1 MKAVLKISFGSIL
14 RNKRIMAVMLI
25 SIIFAV
31 AVFVLISSVVD
42 WVINAEAL
50 YEFEDLKRDRP
61 NRSDEELWEITV
73 ENLTDIERLEYV
85 FLCIFKLFIVIAAL
99 LVIFAVGS
107 AFKTTEGERTKILSV
122 LSTLG
127 ATTWQKAVYLLLDV
141 AIISIIGVPLG
152 VLFGYLLS
160 SAMLDFMNEN
170 FFYEIG
176 LYGVEVF
183 GKNSPLW
190 VFSLERCF
198 LVGFASV
205 ILAAAIPALKMI
217 RRSAV
222 EAAKS
227 TNAINVSLRESR
239 LDRLMERLFGVT
251 GKLAAANYQNNKPRY
266 RSFSMTI
273 SLSTL
278 IFVLISLIFGYIPQ
292 LDLTFEEIPRCWYIL
307 LYMLFASVFLLCIFG
322 ASGSFYTNFK
332 RRYSEFAALESLGM
346 EKRSLSAMVAVE
358 AIYYGVYTFV
368 YITVGTII
376 ADIIIFYLL
385 WVEEP
390 FDFTFIIPIK
400 EIGAAFGG
408 VLLITLAL
416 SLFMSLSVRKIKT
429 VELLKNNW

>member
-14 RNKRIMAVMLI
+14 RNKRVIAVMLI

-31 AVFVLISSVVD
+31 AVLIIIASVADAVVSYGYADKFANYSGKGYTDEEIWDIILSADDLILLISVM
-42 WVINAEAL
+42 
-50 YEFEDLKRDRP
+50 DL
-61 NRSDEELWEITV
+61 
-73 ENLTDIERLEYV
+73 
-85 FLCIFKLFIVIAAL
+85 FFAIAVL
-99 LVIFAVGS
+99 LVIFSVGN
-107 AFKTTEGERTKILSV
+107 AFKTTEGERTRTLSV

-127 ATTWQKAVYLLLDV
+127 ASPTSLAVYLLFDTMIFSV
-141 AIISIIGVPLG
+141 IGVPLG
-152 VLFGYLLS
+152 LAGGLVLSSRLIDFFNAEVIVPSGVGAIEIFGEHTPLSFGVCAAAALLS
-160 SAMLDFMNEN
+160 V
-170 FFYEIG
+170 I
-176 LYGVEVF
+176 
-183 GKNSPLW
+183 
-190 VFSLERCF
+190 
-198 LVGFASV
+198 FAA
-205 ILAAAIPALKMI
+205 LIPAVRLI
-217 RRSAV
+217 RRPAV
-222 EAAKS
+222 DIAKS
-227 TNAINVSLRESR
+227 TNAINISLRETL
-239 LDRLMERLFGVT
+239 LDDIIERRFGVT

-273 SLSTL
+273 SLSSL
-278 IFVLISLIFGYIPQ
+278 IFVSVLLLFEYVMQIDFTMTGSV
-292 LDLTFEEIPRCWYIL
+292 LTFI
-307 LYMLFASVFLLCIFG
+307 MLVFAAVFLLCLFG

>member
-42 WVINAEAL
+42 WIINAEAL

-61 NRSDEELWEITV
+61 NRSDEELWELTV

-152 VLFGYLLS
+152 ILFGYLLS

-176 LYGVEVF
+176 IYGVEVF
-183 GKNSPLW
+183 GKNTPFW

-198 LVGFASV
+198 LVGFAAV
-205 ILAAAIPALKMI
+205 IIAAAIPALKMI
-217 RRSAV
+217 RRPAV
-222 EAAKS
+222 EAARA

-273 SLSTL
+273 SLSSL
-278 IFVLISLIFGYIPQ
+278 IFVLISLLFGYLSQ
-292 LDLTFEEIPRCWYIL
+292 LNGEEISNNVKIF
-307 LYMLFASVFLLCIFG
+307 LYMLFALVFLLCIFG

-358 AIYYGVYTFV
+358 AIYYGIYTFV
-368 YITVGTII
+368 FIAVGTFAIDY
-376 ADIIIFYLL
+376 AAYYFL
-385 WVEEP
+385 WAWQPTEI
-390 FDFTFIIPIK
+390 TFIMPTT

>member
-1 MKAVLKISFGSIL
+1 MKAVLKISISSIL
-14 RNKRIMAVMLI
+14 RNKRVIAVMLV
-25 SIIFAV
+25 SIIFSV

-42 WVINAEAL
+42 WVINAETL
-50 YEFEDLKRDRP
+50 YTFEELKQYHPKRT
-61 NRSDEELWEITV
+61 DEELWETTI
-73 ENLTDIERLEYV
+73 ENLTDFENDGFALINIE
-85 FLCIFKLFIVIAAL
+85 KLFIVIAAI
-99 LVIFAVGS
+99 LVVFAVGS

-152 VLFGYLLS
+152 VLGGYFFS
-160 SAMLDFMNEN
+160 SAILDFMNEN

-183 GKNSPLW
+183 GKNTPFW

-217 RRSAV
+217 RRPAV
-222 EAAKS
+222 EAARS

-251 GKLAAANYQNNKPRY
+251 GRLAVANYQNNKPRY

-273 SLSTL
+273 SLSSL
-278 IFVLISLIFGYIPQ
+278 IFVLISLLFGYLSQ
-292 LDLTFEEIPRCWYIL
+292 LNGDDFPKSWYTTL
-307 LYMLFASVFLLCIFG
+307 FMLFAAVFLLCLFG

-358 AIYYGVYTFV
+358 AIYYGIYTFV
-368 YITVGTII
+368 FIAVGTFAIDY
-376 ADIIIFYLL
+376 AAYYLL
-385 WVEEP
+385 WVTEP
-390 FDFTFIIPIK
+390 TEITFIIPIK

>member
-14 RNKRIMAVMLI
+14 RNKRVIAVMLI

-31 AVFVLISSVVD
+31 AVLVIIASVADAVVSYSYTDKFARYEGKGYTDEEIWDIILSADDLILLISVM
-42 WVINAEAL
+42 
-50 YEFEDLKRDRP
+50 DL
-61 NRSDEELWEITV
+61 
-73 ENLTDIERLEYV
+73 
-85 FLCIFKLFIVIAAL
+85 FFAIAVL
-99 LVIFAVGS
+99 LVIFSVGN
-107 AFKTTEGERTKILSV
+107 AFKTTEGERTRTLSV

-127 ATTWQKAVYLLLDV
+127 ASPTSLAVYLLFDTMIFSV
-141 AIISIIGVPLG
+141 IGVPLG
-152 VLFGYLLS
+152 LAGGLFLSSRLIDFFNAEVIVPSGVGAIEIFGGHTPLSFGVCAAAALLS
-160 SAMLDFMNEN
+160 V
-170 FFYEIG
+170 I
-176 LYGVEVF
+176 
-183 GKNSPLW
+183 
-190 VFSLERCF
+190 
-198 LVGFASV
+198 FAA
-205 ILAAAIPALKMI
+205 LIPAVRLI
-217 RRSAV
+217 RRPAV
-222 EAAKS
+222 DIAKS
-227 TNAINVSLRESR
+227 TNAINVSLRETF
-239 LDRLMERLFGVT
+239 LDDIIERKFGVT

-273 SLSTL
+273 SLSSL

-358 AIYYGVYTFV
+358 AIYYGIYTFV
-368 YITVGTII
+368 FIAVGTFAIDYF
-376 ADIIIFYLL
+376 AYYSF
-385 WVEEP
+385 WVWDP
-390 FDFTFIIPIK
+390 AHITFIIPIK
-400 EIGAAFGG
+400 EIGAAFGC